1 MTKNYFMVRPM
12 AQSEEYLNNFTKNS
26 IVAVGWS
33 DVNFT
38 EHLNNLESIFSK
50 LDYLKDVAPQ
60 IQGRHKNQ
68 IRRFC
73 SIKEGDRILIP
84 YWDSVLLATAT
95 GEPKYNENVDI
106 NQANEHRV
114 NYLLQK
120 SSPELLLIPRTYL
133 SEGLQRRIRVRGMT
147 ISDLNEFSDEIEKFF
162 KTAEKEGIAF
172 SWNKELEKKKQE
184 QLEKLK
190 EQLLTNLQEGKTI
203 IKTGGIGLE
212 ELVLELTALEGY
224 TSHIL
229 SKQAFKSHADA
240 DIEGVKADKFGEN
253 KILIQVK
260 HHQGTSG
267 DWGIEQLVEIKNS
280 SKDIYKDHALI
291 FVTSANIYPEAIK
304 KAEKNDIIVISGLE
318 LIDWIMD
325 SLPRLSNETK
335 IKLGIVEL
343 PQLLLFENNS

>member
-33 DVNFT
+33 NVNFT
-38 EHLNNLESIFSK
+38 EHPKNPESIFSK
-50 LDYLKDVAPQ
+50 LDYLNKVAPQ
-60 IQGRHKNQ
+60 TQGRHKNQ

-73 SIKEGDRILIP
+73 SITKDDRILVP
-84 YWDSVLLATAT
+84 YWDSVLLAIAR
-95 GEPKYNENVDI
+95 GEPKYNGNNPKD
-106 NQANEHRV
+106 QKNEHRV
-114 NYLLQK
+114 DYLRQK
-120 SSPELLLIPRTYL
+120 SSDELLLIPRTYL

-162 KTAEKEGIAF
+162 KTAEKEGMAF
-172 SWNKELEKKKQE
+172 SWDKKLEDKKQIKLEKFRK
-184 QLEKLK
+184 
-190 EQLLTNLQEGKTI
+190 QLLTNLQEGKTR

-224 TSHIL
+224 TSRIL
-229 SKQAFKSHADA
+229 SKQAFKYHGDA

-267 DWGIEQLVEIKNS
+267 DWGIEQLHEIKNS
-280 SKDIYKDHALI
+280 SEAIYKDHALI
-291 FVTSANIYPEAIK
+291 FVTSANIDPKTIEE
-304 KAEKNDIIVISGLE
+304 AEKNDIITIDGSE
-318 LIDWIMD
+318 LIDWVME